1 MKILVVDDE
10 PRSLKLAHAVLM
22 SEGYD
27 VSPANGA
34 RAALTMIR
42 EDKPDLILLDLV
54 LPDMDGLALIRQIK
68 SNPETHDIQ
77 IIAIT
82 AFPDRFTEAAVMEGR
97 RGGLYRE
104 TTKHARN
111 FGTSE
116 RNGEKKAMKKLS
128 RTRNDKRRKRE

>member
-82 AFPDRFTEAAVMEGR
+82 AFPDRFTEAAVMEAGAEAYLVKPLNT
-97 RGGLYRE
+97 RGI
-104 TTKHARN
+104 
-111 FGTSE
+111 SE
-116 RNGEKKAMKKLS
+116 LVNEVAKKRL
-128 RTRNDKRRKRE
+128 